1 MWLLL
6 HGFTGAPESWRQV
19 AEEAS
24 SERPP
29 LTPTLTGHGAD
40 WQRTAVASFAGE
52 VMRLASVVAETA
64 RPRLLCGY
72 SMGSRLALGLLSDRP
87 DLFDAAVL
95 IGMHPGLPDEAA
107 RAERRALD
115 AGRVRQLRQ
124 EGLPAFVSAWE
135 RLPLFA
141 TQQDLPDEAL
151 EVQRATRLGHD
162 SEGLARSLEVL
173 GLAEMPDY
181 APAIASIEVPVTLMT
196 GSLDRKFSE
205 IASAL
210 ADLNPQVE
218 AEVVEGVGHNVLL
231 EAPTA
236 VAATMKRVEDRARA

>member
-6 HGFTGAPESWRQV
+6 HGFTGAPGGWSGV
-19 AEEAS
+19 ADSAS
-24 SERPP
+24 QDRPP
-29 LTPTLTGHGAD
+29 LTPALTGHGAD
-40 WQRTAVASFAGE
+40 WQSRAVDSFEGE
-52 VMRLASVVAETA
+52 VMRLASMVSGGA

-72 SMGSRLALGLLSDRP
+72 SMGARVALGLLVSRP
-87 DLFDAAVL
+87 DLFDAALL

-107 RAERRALD
+107 RAQRRDLD

-124 EGLPAFVSAWE
+124 DGLPAFVSAWE
-135 RLPLFA
+135 KLPLFA
-141 TQQDLPDEAL
+141 TQRDLPDEAL

-181 APAIASIEVPVTLMT
+181 GPAIASIDVPVTLMT
-196 GSLDRKFSE
+196 GSLDRKFCE
-205 IASAL
+205 VASAL
-210 ADLNPQVE
+210 ADLNPRVD
-218 AEVVEGVGHNVLL
+218 AEVVERVGHNVLL

-236 VAATMKRVEDRARA
+236 VAATMKRAEDRARV

>member
-6 HGFTGAPESWRQV
+6 HGFTGAPESWRHV
-19 AEEAS
+19 AEAAS
-24 SERPP
+24 SDRPR
-29 LTPTLTGHGAD
+29 LTPALTGHGAD
-40 WQRTAVASFAGE
+40 WQRTAVDSFEGE
-52 VMRLASVVAETA
+52 VMRLASVVAETE

-72 SMGSRLALGLLSDRP
+72 SMGSRVALGLLVSRP

-107 RAERRALD
+107 RAARRDLD

-135 RLPLFA
+135 ELPLFA
-141 TQQDLPDEAL
+141 TQRHLPDEAW

-162 SEGLARSLEVL
+162 SEGLAWSLEVL

-181 APAIASIEVPVTLMT
+181 GPAIASVDVPVTLMT

-210 ADLNPQVE
+210 AELNPQVD

-231 EAPTA
+231 EAPRA
-236 VAATMKRVEDRARA
+236 VASTMQRVEDRARV